1 MNRIAAT
8 ILRATPLRLT
18 ALAGVAVLTPP
29 IIASEPVSE
38 AFTYQGVLN
47 QAGVP
52 YSGDADFLYT
62 LHDASTL
69 GLQVGSTITISESML
84 FDGVFRSELDF
95 GAGAFAGDA
104 RWLEIA
110 VRTPAWDGIGVE
122 PPFTTLTP
130 RQSVQPTPYALFALN
145 GNPGPAGPTGPE
157 GPQGPTG
164 SAGPEGPQGPTG
176 LTGPEG
182 PQGPIGPTGPEGP
195 QGLQGV
201 QGDQGPTGPQGDPG
215 DTHWSFNGADT
226 WITGGFVGVGES
238 NPTIPLAIRAPGAID
253 PVGITM
259 NSPLGGT
266 RAMEFQTADADGD
279 LTTRVIL
286 RGGDPADFQ
295 TYSGASG
302 SELLRLHVEG
312 SNGHLG
318 LGREPS
324 FNLDIGPADD
334 RFSVD
339 LDSVPGVVQFG
350 NLTTSVN
357 TLSMASRGDAE
368 IVIDS
373 NGSSSGKEFSVR
385 RHAVG
390 GLGQELLRVQENGRI
405 AMGEVDPGNTTLHVD
420 AGSRATAIIADNALP
435 GAVTILARSTAST
448 GAAVAG
454 EFSVDSNTGTAVHA
468 EADSNS
474 GITYGVRGI
483 TNSTDAG
490 AAGVRGEAPS
500 TGSGYGV
507 YGQATNAAAFG
518 VYANGRLGSSGTKS
532 FMIDHPLDPANKFLL
547 HYSTESPEVL
557 NSYSGAV
564 VIGPNGS
571 AWVQLPDYFDAIN
584 TDARYQLTP
593 IGAAAPMLHVAVEA
607 ENNEFQIA
615 GGVPGMKVSWEVK
628 AKRADAF
635 VTTFGAPVER
645 EKRGAE
651 RGRYLQP
658 LIHGQPEELGIHYV
672 PARTAPAERAELRE
686 RIGWRHLTEGM
697 KAAWHDQ
704 AVGPDNIDERGI
716 NLVSFA
722 WAYTPTMRGEN
733 HVAVDMVLNL
743 DGDVVVI
750 GSDQGNGS
758 QPEGYS
764 KYFITEIDGAANASD
779 GWTENWERS
788 PWYGTSGTGWIAADQ
803 GAIDLHGNTYV
814 SGVRFNEA
822 FTVWKFDGV
831 DGSTIW
837 SKSELIPGGMGARAN
852 DIAVDP
858 EGIVYVT
865 GRYQLPG
872 DDTDW
877 FVARLRPNNGA
888 VDWLV
893 TLGYSGKPSGGIE
906 IDRRGDLY
914 IAGDN
919 AGNHTAV
926 KISPYD
932 GAVLWTTEVVTAT
945 DDSDAFSGSMKLDPQ
960 GNPCYSG
967 QIDAVEIS
975 GWRTS
980 KFDRETGDL
989 LWTKTT
995 QNGELRDLEVDQVG
1009 NVYVCGTGGNNT
1021 FILRKYAPDD
1031 GQLLWTSATG
1041 STGRATDIAIDRLGN
1056 PYLTGWYE
1064 PGNLQTTRHDPEDG
1078 STIWTMTDSPTRG
1091 SESNDELRTRDILV
1105 DAGGNVYVTGFR
1117 RIGDDREFFTVKY
1130 EQPYVALP
1138 QITRSYPKVS
1148 MEGRS
1153 LWDPDGSLG
1162 IDGFSYSET
1171 LFDLEMDDF
1180 INVNNVEAQLNAR
1193 VDYGVGEV
1201 NGGVKLRD
1209 FSGGV
1214 EITFDAA
1221 VSAGTFDAG
1230 VGGELAIA
1238 VPGEDELFATQ
1249 DFDIVVNWD
1258 PDSMGT
1264 ELLAHAEPQ
1273 VEAGINAR
1281 TYGQVDID
1289 LKLTNTS
1296 DVSGNTTTIVDRGID
1311 NGSLASPELSM
1322 FGVDLVNLPAPGVWY
1337 DPVDYPW
1344 SRFFEGKFR
1353 SPLLEA
1359 EGSFNENQGRVS
1371 SSLRQKFFDGKIR
1384 VTELILAYFGA
1395 NPMNI
1400 NWSPPGGSDGYNADF
1415 DAGLMQA
1422 DIDGDLFL
1430 LQDLDLELRP
1440 YIRLDFTTDGDQTPQ
1455 SVTLDFFDNQGGPVY
1470 QRTTT
1475 VRMPDNGQLEI
1486 KPTFGVNATLT
1497 NSSGLEIKLTAGFD
1511 TARFQAS
1518 LAALDVDIVDVD
1530 KCFGCVNRS
1539 ISWEVRT
1546 EDLPV
1551 PIVIEEDF
1559 AFPNEYKMSPL
1570 QVFGDT
1576 DLQPQLIG
1584 ASREVARV
1592 LLYDQRSPSLSEF
1605 NSFAAGS
1612 TPMVLYGYK
1621 FFGGTNIKVKMSHQG
1636 RTENLERTR
1645 LNDQALLV
1653 DVPNRFFLVPGV
1665 AQLWI
1670 TNDNGI
1676 SESIELPIEYPFP
1689 NFQGVE
1695 EAYWASDPRWTQ
1707 QPVTL
1712 IDGGTP
1718 AGNDSF
1724 ITRRDYF
1731 AYLADNL
1738 WGPDILLDLNNT
1750 TLEAW
1755 EYFPDFAG
1763 WERPGDP
1770 ASPPPFPA
1778 VVFDGTALP
1787 REIVANNDG
1796 ELRVRVPESLV
1807 AQGGFSTVEIC
1818 NPGPGGGLSRPRI
1831 IELPA
1836 PKPVL
1841 FEVSPSVI
1849 PPGSLSPDD
1858 DGNVR
1863 ISVTGP
1869 NSVPYFNG
1877 YESPKFGNFTAD
1889 SVVWIDKTPYPT
1901 KFIGSGE
1908 LAATVP
1914 ATVFDNFGRKLVWV
1928 RTPDNGTAYEETLLD
1943 GQGVE
1948 VYSDL
1953 IPSGGDSVPLTIE
1966 VLWPQP
1972 VLDFVSHQEIEAG
1985 VPPIVPELVDDLPP
1999 EDDHN
2004 ITLQGHYFA
2013 ENCRV
2018 FIDGSQIPSTRV
2030 SDHIIRATL
2039 SASDVAIPGV
2049 SQIWVGNPPPNLRTS
2064 DPYDILIT
2072 PHSP

>member
-1 MNRIAAT
+1 MYRTSAAVCV
-8 ILRATPLRLT
+8 L
-18 ALAGVAVLTPP
+18 LAGSTSGLASGP
-29 IIASEPVSE
+29 IKGDANAALERRDAPVSTWAE
-38 AFTYQGVLN
+38 R
-47 QAGVP
+47 P
-52 YSGDADFLYT
+52 
-62 LHDASTL
+62 
-69 GLQVGSTITISESML
+69 
-84 FDGVFRSELDF
+84 
-95 GAGAFAGDA
+95 
-104 RWLEIA
+104 
-110 VRTPAWDGIGVE
+110 IGE
-122 PPFTTLTP
+122 PIEVTGT
-130 RQSVQPTPYALFALN
+130 
-145 GNPGPAGPTGPE
+145 TGPRFE
-157 GPQGPTG
+157 P
-164 SAGPEGPQGPTG
+164 
-176 LTGPEG
+176 
-182 PQGPIGPTGPEGP
+182 
-195 QGLQGV
+195 
-201 QGDQGPTGPQGDPG
+201 
-215 DTHWSFNGADT
+215 
-226 WITGGFVGVGES
+226 
-238 NPTIPLAIRAPGAID
+238 
-253 PVGITM
+253 
-259 NSPLGGT
+259 
-266 RAMEFQTADADGD
+266 
-279 LTTRVIL
+279 
-286 RGGDPADFQ
+286 
-295 TYSGASG
+295 ASG
-302 SELLRLHVEG
+302 YS
-312 SNGHLG
+312 
-318 LGREPS
+318 
-324 FNLDIGPADD
+324 A
-334 RFSVD
+334 
-339 LDSVPGVVQFG
+339 
-350 NLTTSVN
+350 
-357 TLSMASRGDAE
+357 
-368 IVIDS
+368 
-373 NGSSSGKEFSVR
+373 R
-385 RHAVG
+385 R
-390 GLGQELLRVQENGRI
+390 
-405 AMGEVDPGNTTLHVD
+405 
-420 AGSRATAIIADNALP
+420 RAA
-435 GAVTILARSTAST
+435 
-448 GAAVAG
+448 
-454 EFSVDSNTGTAVHA
+454 
-468 EADSNS
+468 
-474 GITYGVRGI
+474 
-483 TNSTDAG
+483 
-490 AAGVRGEAPS
+490 
-500 TGSGYGV
+500 
-507 YGQATNAAAFG
+507 Q
-518 VYANGRLGSSGTKS
+518 
-532 FMIDHPLDPANKFLL
+532 
-547 HYSTESPEVL
+547 
-557 NSYSGAV
+557 
-564 VIGPNGS
+564 
-571 AWVQLPDYFDAIN
+571 
-584 TDARYQLTP
+584 
-593 IGAAAPMLHVAVEA
+593 
-607 ENNEFQIA
+607 
-615 GGVPGMKVSWEVK
+615 
-628 AKRADAF
+628 
-635 VTTFGAPVER
+635 
-645 EKRGAE
+645 
-651 RGRYLQP
+651 
-658 LIHGQPEELGIHYV
+658 
-672 PARTAPAERAELRE
+672 AERAELRQ
-686 RIGWRHLTEGM
+686 RIGWANLTEGM

-704 AVGPDNIDERGI
+704 TVGPDNIDERGI

-722 WAYTPTMRGEN
+722 WAYTPTIRGEDN
-733 HVAVDMVLNL
+733 KAIDLVLNL
-743 DGDVVVI
+743 DGDVVSI
-750 GSDQGNGS
+750 GTALGDGS
-758 QPEGYS
+758 NPPAYAR
-764 KYFITEIDGAANASD
+764 YFVTEVDGTANAAD
-779 GWTENWERS
+779 GWTENWERT
-788 PWYGTSGTGWIAADQ
+788 PWYGTSGTGWITGRQ
-803 GAIDLHGNTYV
+803 GAVDFRGNTYV
-814 SGVRFNEA
+814 AGWRSDGRY
-822 FTVWKFDGV
+822 TVWKFDGE

-837 SKSELIPGGMGARAN
+837 NRSGSIPGGTEARVN
-852 DIAVDP
+852 DIAVDG
-858 EGIVYVT
+858 EGVVYVT
-865 GRYQLPG
+865 GRYFLPG
-872 DDTDW
+872 DQPDW
-877 FVARLRPNNGA
+877 FVARLNPDNGNI
-888 VDWLV
+888 DWSV
-893 TLGYSGKPSGGIE
+893 ALGFNGRSAGGIE
-906 IDRRGDLY
+906 IDRKGDLY
-914 IAGDN
+914 VAGDN

-926 KISPYD
+926 KLSPYD
-932 GAVLWTTEVVTAT
+932 GAVIWSTEVATAT
-945 DDSDAFSGSMKLDPQ
+945 DDSDVYTGSMKLDFE
-960 GNPCYSG
+960 GNVYYAG
-967 QIDAVEIS
+967 QRDEPNLG
-975 GWRTS
+975 GWRTT
-980 KFDRETGDL
+980 KFDRETGQV
-989 LWTKTT
+989 LWSRTT
-995 QNGELRDLEVDQVG
+995 ADGELSDLEVDPDG
-1009 NVYVCGTGGNNT
+1009 NVYVCGTEENKT
-1021 FILRKYAPDD
+1021 FVLRKYAANGAP
-1031 GQLLWTSATG
+1031 QWTSSTG
-1041 STGRATDIAIDRLGN
+1041 STGMATCVALDRLGN
-1056 PYLTGWYE
+1056 PYMAGWY
-1064 PGNLQTTRHDPEDG
+1064 GGANTQTTRHDPDTG
-1078 STIWTMTDSPTRG
+1078 DIVWAMSDSPTRNN
-1091 SESNDELRTRDILV
+1091 ESNDEIEARDIVV
-1105 DAGGNVYVTGFR
+1105 DAGGNVYINGIR
-1117 RIGDDREFFTVKY
+1117 RASNSSTSGKEMFVVKY

-1171 LFDLEMDDF
+1171 LFDLEMGDF

-1193 VDYGVGEV
+1193 VDYGLGEV

-1209 FSGGV
+1209 FWGGV
-1214 EITFDAA
+1214 EVTFDAA

-1238 VPGEDELFATQ
+1238 VPSEDELFATQ

-1264 ELLAHAEPQ
+1264 ELLAHAEPR

-1289 LKLTNTS
+1289 LKVTNTS
-1296 DVSGNTTTIVDRGID
+1296 DVSGNTTTIVDRGIE
-1311 NGSLASPELSM
+1311 NGSLASPQMSM

-1440 YIRLDFTTDGDQTPQ
+1440 YVRLDFTTDGDQTPQ
-1455 SVTLDFFDNQGGPVY
+1455 SVTLNFFDNQGDPVY

-1486 KPTFGVNATLT
+1486 KPTFGVHATLT

-1518 LAALDVDIVDVD
+1518 LSALDVDIVDVD

-1559 AFPNEYKMSPL
+1559 AFPNEYRMSPL

-1576 DLQPQLIG
+1576 NLQPQLIG

-1665 AQLWI
+1665 AQIWV
-1670 TNDNGI
+1670 TSDNGI

-1731 AYLADNL
+1731 TYLAENL
-1738 WGPDILLDLNNT
+1738 WGPDILQDLNNT
-1750 TLEAW
+1750 TQEAW

-1787 REIVANNDG
+1787 REIDVSNDG

-1807 AQGGFSTVEIC
+1807 ATGGFSTLEIC
-1818 NPGPGGGLSRPRI
+1818 NPGPGGGLSRPRV

-1841 FEVSPSVI
+1841 WEVSPSVI
-1849 PPGSLSPDD
+1849 PPGSLSPDE

-1901 KFIGSGE
+1901 RFIGSGE

-1914 ATVFDNFGRKLVWV
+1914 AAVFESFGRKLVWV

-1943 GQGVE
+1943 GQGAE
-1948 VYSDL
+1948 MFSDL
-1953 IPSGGDSVPLTIE
+1953 VPSGGDSVPLTIE

-1972 VLDFVSHQEIEAG
+1972 VVDFVSHQEIEAG

-1999 EDDHN
+1999 EDSHN

-2039 SASDVAIPGV
+2039 SASDVAVPGV
-2049 SQIWVGNPPPNLRTS
+2049 SQIWVGNPPPHLRTS
-2064 DPYDILIT
+2064 DPYEILIT
-2072 PHSP
+2072 PPAP